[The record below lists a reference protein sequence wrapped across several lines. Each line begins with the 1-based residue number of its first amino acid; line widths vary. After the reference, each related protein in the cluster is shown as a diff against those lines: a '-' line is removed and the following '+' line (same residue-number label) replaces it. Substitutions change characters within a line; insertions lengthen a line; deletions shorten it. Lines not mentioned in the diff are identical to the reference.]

1 MKFRLAFTLSFLLAL
16 GLIAGMAYQQSP
28 SAAIV
33 DEPPDIETFGTAF
46 FVYDAQDDVFYTQG
60 TETLIAIDA
69 TGVTLY
75 RPDEVFALEF
85 VGADPKAR
93 PSGEVRQAGVV
104 NLYHG
109 DQPTTWREQ
118 MPIFAEVLYKDLY
131 PGITLRYA
139 LEQGG
144 LKSEF
149 LLEPGVDPAQI
160 AVRYQGAGGLS
171 LSTAGD
177 LHIASTLKHTAS
189 LVEQAP
195 IVYQSEGER
204 QNPLRAA
211 FRLLDE
217 HTYGFTLLEEPDA
230 TRPLVIDPLLI
241 YSSYLGGPQDD
252 GAWAVTLDP
261 DNAIYVTGVTWSYS
275 FPPEYNPNLR
285 PQKKIYVAKLTP
297 SGTLSYVTF
306 LGGSETTSEE
316 GNAIGTDSAGNVYVS
331 GETFS
336 PDFPVLNAW
345 QPTFAGDEDAYLL
358 KLSPTGTLAY
368 STFLGGTESEEVND
382 MHVTADGTVYLGGEV
397 YSDDFPLLN
406 PWQSQTF
413 GWDDE
418 DAFLSIFNPAGN
430 LIYSTFFGSN
440 ARDQIFR
447 LTVDAAGVVYASG
460 MTSSS
465 TGFPLVDPVQGV
477 YGGEWDDAFVLK
489 LNPWTNQLLFSTYL
503 GGAGR
508 DEAYGI
514 DIDSAGNIYVAGG
527 TSSYN
532 FPLRA
537 PLQGGYG
544 GGTWDA
550 FLAKFDGITHDLVSS
565 TYLGGAGY
573 DFAHS
578 LKLDSGDN
586 VYVVGDTES
595 PNFPT
600 QNPLQATLNGPR
612 DAFLLQMDVAGV
624 LQYASY
630 FGGNNEDQGL
640 RMTIRED
647 RVVTIVGQTRSP
659 DFPLQNAQ
667 QTTLNGPRDGFVAQF
682 GIVPT
687 PSPTPPPTPT
697 ASPTP
702 TPTPGP
708 ASTVIAPEGGSLIHE
723 YPGHQT
729 QLLIPAGVLNASTT
743 FTISYHSFLAA
754 QGALEGNLQGIDH
767 FFEIQMGAT
776 PMPFSPPV
784 ELRMNYDGPIPIIS
798 GTLGLYRLEAG
809 TWITDGITVTHQ
821 TAGQIY
827 ADIRSIGLYGLLGRT
842 NRIFLPVVLRT
853 TQ

>member
-1 MKFRLAFTLSFLLAL
+1 MVL
-16 GLIAGMAYQQSP
+16 QQSP

-33 DEPPDIETFGTAF
+33 DEPPNSETFGTAF
-46 FVYDAQDDVFYTQG
+46 FVYDAEDDVFYTQG

-69 TGVTLY
+69 MGVTLY
-75 RPDEVFALEF
+75 RPDEVFSLEF

-93 PSGEVRQAGVV
+93 PSGEARQAGVV
-104 NLYHG
+104 NLYHSN
-109 DQPTTWREQ
+109 DPSYWREQ

-160 AVRYQGAGGLS
+160 AVRYRGAGGLS
-171 LSTAGD
+171 LNAAGD
-177 LHIASTLKHTAS
+177 LRIASTLKHS
-189 LVEQAP
+189 AP
-195 IVYQSEGER
+195 LIEEAPVVYQKKGDR
-204 QNPLRAA
+204 QMPLRAA
-211 FRLLDE
+211 FQLLNQDS
-217 HTYGFTLLEEPDA
+217 YGFTLLEEPDA
-230 TRPLVIDPLLI
+230 TLPLVIDPLLI

-252 GAWAVTLDP
+252 GAWAVALDP
-261 DNAIYVTGVTWSYS
+261 NNAIYITGVTWSYS

-285 PQKKIYVAKLTP
+285 PQKKVFVAKLTP
-297 SGTLSYVTF
+297 TGELVYVSF

-316 GNAIGTDSAGNVYVS
+316 GNAIGTDNAGNVYVS

-345 QPTFAGDEDAYLL
+345 QPVFAGDEDAYLL
-358 KLSPTGTLAY
+358 KLNPTGTLAY
-368 STFLGGTESEEVND
+368 STFLGGSESEEVND

-430 LIYSTFFGSN
+430 LVYSTYFGSSS
-440 ARDQIFR
+440 RDQIFR
-447 LTVDAAGVVYASG
+447 IAVDGAGVVYASG

-465 TGFPLVDPVQGV
+465 TGFPLVDPVQSV
-477 YGGEWDDAFVLK
+477 YGGEWDDAFVMK
-489 LNPWTNQLLFSTYL
+489 LNPWNNQLLFSTYL

-532 FPLRA
+532 FPVLA
-537 PLQGGYG
+537 ALQNGYG

-550 FLAKFDGITHDLVSS
+550 FLAKIDSNTYDLVSS
-565 TYLGGAGY
+565 TYIGGAGY
-573 DFAHS
+573 DFAWS
-578 LKLDSGDN
+578 LQVDSGGN
-586 VYVVGDTES
+586 VYAVGETES
-595 PNFPT
+595 PNFRT
-600 QNPLQATLNGPR
+600 QNPLQGTLRGTR
-612 DAFLLQMDVAGV
+612 DAFLLQLDPAGA

-630 FGGNNEDQGL
+630 LGGSDADQGL
-640 RMTIRED
+640 RMTVNED
-647 RVVTIVGQTRSP
+647 WVVTVVGQTRSP

-687 PSPTPPPTPT
+687 PSPT

-708 ASTVIAPEGGSLIHE
+708 TSGIIGPEGGSLVHE

-729 QLLIPAGVLNASTT
+729 QLLIPAGVLSASTT
-743 FTISYHSFLAA
+743 FTISYQSFAAA
-754 QGALEGNLQGIDH
+754 QGDLEGMDH
-767 FFEIQMGAT
+767 FFRIEIDAT
-776 PMPFSPPV
+776 PMPFSPP
-784 ELRMNYDGPIPIIS
+784 LQLHMSYSPSAIIS

-809 TWITDGITVTHQ
+809 TWITEGITVTHQ
-821 TAGQIY
+821 ILGQID
-827 ADIRSIGLYGLLGRT
+827 AGIRNIGLYGLLGRT
-842 NRIFLPVVLRT
+842 HRIFLPMILRT
-853 TQ
+853 SL

>member
-1 MKFRLAFTLSFLLAL
+1 MKSRLAFALSFLLAL
-16 GLIAGMAYQQSP
+16 ALMASMALQQSP

-33 DEPPDIETFGTAF
+33 DEPPDIEAFGTAF
-46 FVYDAQDDVFYTQG
+46 FIYDAQDDVFYTQG
-60 TETLIAIDA
+60 AETLIAIDA

-75 RPDEVFALEF
+75 RSDEVFSLEF

-93 PSGEVRQAGVV
+93 PSGEARQAGVV

-109 DQPTTWREQ
+109 NAPSHWREQ
-118 MPIFAEVLYKDLY
+118 MPIFAEVLYTDLY

-160 AVRYQGAGGLS
+160 AVRYRGAGGLS
-171 LSTAGD
+171 LNAAGN
-177 LHIASTLKHTAS
+177 LRIASTLKNS
-189 LVEQAP
+189 AP
-195 IVYQSEGER
+195 LIEEAPVVYQKRGDR
-204 QNPLRAA
+204 QIPLRAA
-211 FRLLDE
+211 FQLVDQDS
-217 HTYGFTLLEEPDA
+217 YGFTLLEEPDA
-230 TRPLVIDPLLI
+230 RLPLVIDPLLI

-297 SGTLSYVTF
+297 AGALSYVTF
-306 LGGSETTSEE
+306 LGGGETTSEE

-345 QPTFAGDEDAYLL
+345 QPVFAGDEDAYLL
-358 KLSPTGTLAY
+358 KLNPTGTLAY
-368 STFLGGTESEEVND
+368 STFLGGSESEEVND

-418 DAFLSIFNPAGN
+418 DAFISIFNPAGN
-430 LIYSTFFGSN
+430 LIYSTYFGSN

-447 LTVDAAGVVYASG
+447 IAVDAAGVIYASG

-465 TGFPLVDPVQGV
+465 TGFPLVDPVQSV
-477 YGGEWDDAFVLK
+477 YGGEWDDAFVMK
-489 LNPWTNQLLFSTYL
+489 LNPWNNQLLFSTYL
-503 GGAGR
+503 GGEGR

-527 TSSYN
+527 TGSYN
-532 FPLRA
+532 FPLHA
-537 PLQGGYG
+537 PLQYGYG

-550 FLAKFDGITHDLVSS
+550 FLAKFDGSTYDLVSS
-565 TYLGGAGY
+565 TTLGGAGY
-573 DFAHS
+573 DFAWG
-578 LKLDSGDN
+578 LKVDSGGN
-586 VYVVGDTES
+586 VYAVGETES

-600 QNPLQATLNGPR
+600 RNPLQGTLRGTR
-612 DAFLLQMDVAGV
+612 DAFLLQLDPAGA

-630 FGGNNEDQGL
+630 LGGSDADQGL
-640 RMTIRED
+640 RMTVNED
-647 RVVTIVGQTRSP
+647 WVVTIVGQTRST
-659 DFPLQNAQ
+659 DFPLQSAQ
-667 QTTLNGPRDGFVAQF
+667 QTTLNGSRDGFVAQF

-687 PSPTPPPTPT
+687 PSPT

-708 ASTVIAPEGGSLIHE
+708 ASGIIGPEGGSLVHE

-729 QLLIPAGVLNASTT
+729 QLLIPAGVLSASTT
-743 FTISYHSFLAA
+743 FTISYQSFAAA
-754 QGALEGNLQGIDH
+754 QGDLEGMDH
-767 FFEIQMGAT
+767 FFRIEINAT
-776 PMPFSPPV
+776 PMPFSPP
-784 ELRMNYDGPIPIIS
+784 LQLHMSYSPSAIIS

-809 TWITDGITVTHQ
+809 TWITEGITVTHQ
-821 TAGQIY
+821 SLGQID
-827 ADIRSIGLYGLLGRT
+827 AGIRNIGLYGLLGRT
-842 NRIFLPVVLRT
+842 HRIFLPMILRT
-853 TQ
+853 SL